1 MVQKRSIHV
10 QQVLAHHVG
19 KLRRYV
25 LLFGDVRQ
33 ERLEQL
39 LLARLLAIAAGS
51 SYCRSTALFL
61 P

>member
-1 MVQKRSIHV
+1 MYK
-10 QQVLAHHVG
+10 QVLAHHVG